1 MGIARRQFLQAG
13 LTSLIGWQFLTRD
26 RVALAAEQYVNQLTT
41 STQRKR
47 ALLIGINQYDA
58 QEDSNPQ
65 NSVSGW
71 LPLHG
76 CVNDV
81 ELQRDL

>member
-26 RVALAAEQYVNQLTT
+26 RVAFAAEQYVRQTT
-41 STQRKR
+41 ASNQRKR

-58 QEDSNPQ
+58 KEESQ
-65 NSVSGW
+65 NAATTTNGW

-81 ELQRDL
+81 